1 MKTLTP
7 LRSAAVA
14 TFAVAALSLPTMAQA
29 SDYKNC
35 GSKSQEEQLVA
46 GLIGAVIG
54 GVAGSQ
60 IAGNGARTEGSAIGA
75 IAGGIAGAAIAD
87 GNNDCDKKVQ
97 RRGNNTYSGNTY
109 GTRTVYQ
116 PARTPAVYDRR
127 VTTRRVYQPRRT
139 NGYRSNRNTNYG
151 YNNGYRQAHNGY
163 DRSYNLRAQ
172 LEDVRYRLHDLRDE
186 NRRLERRIRRDHH
199 NERLIHRQEKLYS
212 EIRRLKRKE
221 RRLKRRLYANNRN
234 YY

>member
-35 GSKSQEEQLVA
+35 GSKSQEEQVIA

-60 IAGNGARTEGSAIGA
+60 LAGNGARTEGSAIGA

-87 GNNDCDKKVQ
+87 GQNDCDKVQ
-97 RRGNNTYSGNTY
+97 RRGNNVYSGQTY
-109 GTRTVYQ
+109 GRT
-116 PARTPAVYDRR
+116 TP
-127 VTTRRVYQPRRT
+127 VYQPRRT
-139 NGYRSNRNTNYG
+139 RG
-151 YNNGYRQAHNGY
+151 YNNGYRTTGYNQRGYNTRRNDRGYNNRSRQTHNGY
-163 DRSYNLRAQ
+163 GNNGGYSNLRAQ
-172 LEDVRYRLHDLRDE
+172 LEDVRYRLHDLRDQ

-199 NERLIHRQEKLYS
+199 NDRLIHRQERVYS
-212 EIRRLKRKE
+212 EIRRLERKQ
-221 RRLKRRLYANNRN
+221 RRLQRRLNKRN
-234 YY
+234 YW